1 MNISTDHISYSIFL
15 ILIDDTADLGILHK
29 VAFCSQPG
37 VFHQDGENFCPL
49 TLRHP
54 RASRV
59 IFESQIDPSRA
70 QFFGQVKPDNVHLLE
85 LEVE

>member
-1 MNISTDHISYSIFL
+1 M
-15 ILIDDTADLGILHK
+15 IDESADLGILHET
-29 VAFCSQPG
+29 AFCSQPG
-37 VFHQDGENFCPL
+37 IFHQNGENFCPL

-54 RASRV
+54 SASSF

-70 QFFGQVKPDNVHLLE
+70 RVFGQVKPDNVHLLE